1 VTRYEQLREELG
13 DLDPPIVL
21 PERPGP
27 LLEAVLFLLDR
38 SEGERRVLL
47 AEVAQLREQC
57 ADLPLLR
64 QELAEIRI
72 RAARLEQ
79 EALQEA
85 RQALVDRLAICLA
98 ERKAQ
103 ERAKRLGKRLAREQ
117 AIKAQRRRLSA
128 WRASLVGIL
137 RSRVMPPPI
146 ATLAARVEWLQ
157 GQGRQVGPQ
166 KGGRRAPGARGQNPH
181 NRKAGRLLLCAP
193 SVACLWGVRG
203 GGGLGGTPGQA
214 QKGKDCAGAKS
225 KSTGPAGWRCRRY
238 DHGIG
243 GRVSRR
249 GRLRCIPCGRW
260 CHADSVGGHGSKAG
274 ACFGREARMACLW
287 GGRLGPASRAWTA
300 VPVPPSPT
308 AQTSPWPLPHTPR
321 RSLVVPLARR
331 RLPRGLGRRHGSWAR
346 QCSSPASMKRICHES
361 VLRWS
366 IAANGRTHGET
377 PAKIKRPRVHHRSCD
392 RERDCPGTTT

>member
-13 DLDPPIVL
+13 DLDPPIAL

-157 GQGRQVGPQ
+157 GQGRQVGPKKVVEELQ
-166 KGGRRAPGARGQNPH
+166 AQGAKIRTIAKRADSCCVPPRWLAFGECEEGADWEGLR
-181 NRKAGRLLLCAP
+181 GRLKKARIAQGLNQRALALRAG
-193 SVACLWGVRG
+193 VADATITALEAGYRG
-203 GGGLGGTPGQA
+203 GGDYGVSPAGDGAMLTASVGMA
-214 QKGKDCAGAKS
+214 QK
-225 KSTGPAGWRCRRY
+225 
-238 DHGIG
+238 
-243 GRVSRR
+243 
-249 GRLRCIPCGRW
+249 
-260 CHADSVGGHGSKAG
+260 
-274 ACFGREARMACLW
+274 
-287 GGRLGPASRAWTA
+287 
-300 VPVPPSPT
+300 
-308 AQTSPWPLPHTPR
+308 
-321 RSLVVPLARR
+321 LARA
-331 RLPRGLGRRHGSWAR
+331 LG
-346 QCSSPASMKRICHES
+346 
-361 VLRWS
+361 V
-366 IAANGRTHGET
+366 
-377 PAKIKRPRVHHRSCD
+377 RPGWLAFGGD
-392 RERDCPGTTT
+392 G